1 MNEIKSIGLIIC
13 ILMVLMAYLKQAI
26 PQGKTTY
33 LMKAI
38 ISVFILL
45 SIIEGV
51 LEFDFNSVKELLDS
65 SYEKNEKIWSESAEL
80 VSSGLQKEFQRYLN
94 DEEIQAEVHQVIV
107 EADHESFEIKKV
119 VVFGADATSARN
131 LLAGRYQ
138 IGLAYIE
145 VKNE

>member
-1 MNEIKSIGLIIC
+1 MNEIKSFGLVIC

-26 PQGKTTY
+26 PRGKTTY

-45 SIIEGV
+45 SIIDGV
-51 LEFDFNSVKELLDS
+51 RNFDLASVKALLDS
-65 SYEKNEKIWSESAEL
+65 GYAQDDEVWENSAALIGEGLRDEFGNYLKNEKI
-80 VSSGLQKEFQRYLN
+80 N
-94 DEEIQAEVHQVIV
+94 AEVQSVRVDVDQNGFVIEQVIV
-107 EADHESFEIKKV
+107 SGTEAE
-119 VVFGADATSARN
+119 TARN

-138 IGLAYIE
+138 IGISYIE